1 MRQPASPS
9 LRRDGHVLPAFSPR
23 FFRKSALHVMA
34 TAVMATATDPAMPP
48 SRTPATSHIAESN
61 VVVPLPRLR
70 ATDVRLCTAV
80 LSIHCDTRHAATRRV
95 LAVAAASTILCSLIV
110 CVYTLLFELWL
121 RLLQR

>member
-70 ATDVRLCTAV
+70 ATDVRFVHSCIEYSL
-80 LSIHCDTRHAATRRV
+80 RHAATRRV
-95 LAVAAASTILCSLIV
+95 LAVAAASTIMCFIDCV
-110 CVYTLLFELWL
+110 CIHFAL
-121 RLLQR
+121 